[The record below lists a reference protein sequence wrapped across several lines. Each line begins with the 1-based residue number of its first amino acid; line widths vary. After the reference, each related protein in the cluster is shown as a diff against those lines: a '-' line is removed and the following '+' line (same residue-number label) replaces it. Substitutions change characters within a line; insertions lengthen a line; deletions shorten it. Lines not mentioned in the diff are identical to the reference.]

1 MLHEDDGNK
10 PKSTIAFHLV
20 AIIVISLLCVI
31 IYSNT
36 LNTPFVFDDAPNI
49 ENNSYI
55 RLKRINIQQLIDSG
69 FKSPSKNRPLA
80 NISFALNYYF
90 GGYDVTG
97 YHIVNIIIHLING
110 ILVYF
115 LSHALFIHT
124 SDARN
129 QKFPLFTNIP
139 IPLISLFAALIFIAH
154 PIQTQS
160 VTYIVQR
167 MNAMASLFCLL
178 SLLLYISG
186 RLSQTQWK
194 RWVFFSGC
202 FVAWLMAFGSKEIA
216 AAFPFVM
223 MLYEWYFFQD
233 LQTEWLKR
241 NIWHL
246 STWESTLLTRSWRP
260 MPTEILPCWNGF

>member
-1 MLHEDDGNK
+1 MTWTRWLKINETTTQMSHKDDGDK
-10 PKSTIAFHLV
+10 PKITIAFHLV

-36 LNTPFVFDDAPNI
+36 LNAPFAFDDATNI

-55 RLKRINIQQLIDSG
+55 QLKRIDIQQLIDSG
-69 FKSPSKNRPLA
+69 FKSPIKNRPLA

-90 GGYDVTG
+90 GGYDVAG
-97 YHIVNIIIHLING
+97 YHIVNIIIHFING

-115 LSHALFIHT
+115 LSHAIFIHT
-124 SDARN
+124 FDAKN
-129 QKFPLFTNIP
+129 QNFPLFNNIP
-139 IPLISLFAALIFIAH
+139 IPLISVFAALIFIAH
-154 PIQTQS
+154 PVQTQS

-178 SLLLYISG
+178 SLRLYISG

-202 FVAWLMAFGSKEIA
+202 FASWLMALGSKEIA
-216 AAFPFVM
+216 GAFPFVM
-223 MLYEWYFFQD
+223 MLY
-233 LQTEWLKR
+233 
-241 NIWHL
+241 
-246 STWESTLLTRSWRP
+246 
-260 MPTEILPCWNGF
+260 